1 MQTLKG
7 GMVRARTSLAA
18 VGPGTF
24 ATVQEPFLVWLAPHQ
39 APHSPTWGIQ
49 QRDWE
54 SPGNLTLKVRGLD
67 YRAST
72 GLGKTETP
80 GGHQHTLC
88 TQHPEQRSSGP
99 TRDWADLPVRV
110 WGSPADVWV
119 HSGPPWGRS
128 SDNSSLGRCSVLA
141 SVLLEE
147 VPLGTTI
154 EPPGGRSTNGRSY
167 QVGEGQWQNKNCQ
180 TNKN

>member
-1 MQTLKG
+1 MLYKYLVNKWISFQKKLMQTLKG

-110 WGSPADVWV
+110 WGSPADVWAHLGV
-119 HSGPPWGRS
+119 GALTTAVLGGAVCWHQSSWRRS
-128 SDNSSLGRCSVLA
+128 PLA
-141 SVLLEE
+141 L
-147 VPLGTTI
+147 P
-154 EPPGGRSTNGRSY
+154 
-167 QVGEGQWQNKNCQ
+167 
-180 TNKN
+180 